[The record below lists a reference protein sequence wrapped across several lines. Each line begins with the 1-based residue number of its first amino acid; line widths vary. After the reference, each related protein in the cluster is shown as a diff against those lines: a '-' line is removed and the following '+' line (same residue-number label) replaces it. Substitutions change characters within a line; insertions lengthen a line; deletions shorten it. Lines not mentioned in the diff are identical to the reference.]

1 MVFTSTLIKLGN
13 GIGIDPF
20 NSVQTKQIE
29 TLLKILSTACYNIE
43 GYTHKMIQNN
53 FDKEMCDDMA
63 KLLAVASIVGMKW
76 QARQEGREAD
86 IDFDIVRG
94 DRDD

>member
-29 TLLKILSTACYNIE
+29 TLLHMLSNTCYNIDR
-43 GYTHKMIQNN
+43 YTSKMIQKN
-53 FDKEMCDDMA
+53 FDKEMCDDMQ
-63 KLLAVASIVGMKW
+63 KLLTVASIVGMKW
-76 QARQEGREAD
+76 QAKQEGREAD

>member
-1 MVFTSTLIKLGN
+1 MVFTSTLINLGN

-20 NSVQTKQIE
+20 NSVQSRQIE
-29 TLLKILSTACYNIE
+29 TLLNILSTACYNIE
-43 GYTHKMIQNN
+43 GYTNKMIQNN

-63 KLLAVASIVGMKW
+63 KLLTIASIMGMKW
-76 QARQEGREAD
+76 QAKQEGRD
-86 IDFDIVRG
+86 PDVDFDIVRG